1 MPPCPRHHK
10 NHHKS
15 ENDIAAGDGD
25 AREQTDAVPPRVYH
39 ILQNDQE
46 QRIDKV
52 LATTW
57 PDLSRARLIRLIKA
71 GELTG
76 GGAIITEPKTRLP
89 VGTEVTLTVP
99 AAVPAK
105 PRPEAIAL
113 EILFEDSHLLVLN
126 KPAGM
131 VVHPAA
137 GHDTGTLV
145 NALLHHCGEGLSGI
159 GGVKR
164 PGIVHRLDK
173 DTSGLMVVAKSD
185 PAHQGLARQFAEE
198 KAELD
203 RVYHALVRGVPCP
216 EKGEIT
222 GNIGRDP
229 RNRKRMT
236 LLRKGGKYARTL
248 YEVLR
253 SRPDRLASF
262 IRCRL
267 TTGRT
272 HQIRVHL
279 SQNGHAVLGDP
290 VYGSR
295 RPYAGLKQLSAET
308 RSAIFNFDRQLLH
321 AATLGFTHP
330 VTQTPMRFR
339 SDLPDDMAEALRA
352 LALSPPKPD

>member
-1 MPPCPRHHK
+1 MPPRPI
-10 NHHKS
+10 
-15 ENDIAAGDGD
+15 ETDTADDDFD
-25 AREQTDAVPPRVYH
+25 APEHTGALASRVYH
-39 ILQNDQE
+39 ISKNDQG

-52 LATTW
+52 LAGAW
-57 PDLSRARLIRLIKA
+57 PDFSRTRLTRLIKA
-71 GELTG
+71 GDLTSG
-76 GGAIITEPKTRLP
+76 DAKITDPKTGFP
-89 VGTEVTLTVP
+89 VGTELTLTIPRAV
-99 AAVPAK
+99 AAD

-113 EILFEDSHLLVLN
+113 DILFEDSHLLVIN

-137 GHDTGTLV
+137 GHGTGTLV
-145 NALLHHCGEGLSGI
+145 NALLHHCGRTLSGI

-173 DTSGLMVVAKSD
+173 DTSGLMVVAKSN

-198 KAELD
+198 KAELE
-203 RVYHALVRGVPCP
+203 RLYQAIVWGVPCP
-216 EKGEIT
+216 EKGDIT

-236 LLRKGGKYARTL
+236 ILRKGGKHAHTV

-253 SRPDRLASF
+253 SRPDGAASF
-262 IRCRL
+262 LRCRL

-279 SQNGHAVLGDP
+279 SQNGHSLLGDP
-290 VYGSR
+290 VYGRSR
-295 RPYAGLKQLSAET
+295 NRFKSQNLPIET
-308 RSAIFNFDRQLLH
+308 RSAIFSFDRQALH

-330 VTQTPMRFR
+330 VTQVPMTFR
-339 SDLPDDMAEALRA
+339 SDLPDDMARLLRTMQ
-352 LALSPPKPD
+352 L